1 MSTINHNKILKKRD
15 AAQLKCVELRQKIKE
30 MEEQVIALEERVK
43 VYNEFLKGDM
53 GDVDVSSEESSEEV
67 EVKKTRAPRSTKA
80 EMERRKQALIEIF
93 TEHGYLQPKD
103 LHSFMA
109 DKMGYV
115 LEQHHLRAVLKRFP
129 DTFVQ
134 DPKRHGYWGLG
145 SISTDNS

>member
-1 MSTINHNKILKKRD
+1 MSIIDHNKILKKRD
-15 AAQLKCVELRQKIKE
+15 AAQQKSQELRQKIKE

-53 GDVDVSSEESSEEV
+53 GDVDVSSDDSSEET

-80 EMERRKQALIEIF
+80 EMERRKNALIEIF
-93 TEHGYLQPKD
+93 TEHGFLQPKE
-103 LHSFMA
+103 LHTLAA

-129 DTFVQ
+129 DIFIQ
-134 DPKRHGYWGLG
+134 DPKRHGYWGIKTEE
-145 SISTDNS
+145 SDNS